1 MILPAALLACFPID
15 IVLGFT
21 THQRPVRPSLS
32 RPLFSSLLSVESM
45 ISSKHKPKPFHDP
58 FMSDSSSSPGLML
71 TKEFDERISSVL
83 LSENIP
89 SPADA
94 LPIVAAELRE
104 LLLPEDESGRVSSK

>member
-1 MILPAALLACFPID
+1 MILPAALLAYFPID
-15 IVLGFT
+15 IVLGFI

-32 RPLFSSLLSVESM
+32 RPLFSSLLSIESM

-58 FMSDSSSSPGLML
+58 FMSDDSSSSPGLML
-71 TKEFDERISSVL
+71 TKEFDERISLL
-83 LSENIP
+83 LSENMP